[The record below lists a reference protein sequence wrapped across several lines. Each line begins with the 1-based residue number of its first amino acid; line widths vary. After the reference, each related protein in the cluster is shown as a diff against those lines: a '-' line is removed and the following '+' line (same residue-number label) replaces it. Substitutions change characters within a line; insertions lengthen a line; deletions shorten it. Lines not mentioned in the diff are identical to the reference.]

1 MTENATVWRLEVLRP
16 LPRITGGGEEI
27 ALGERGGVSLAVA
40 LYLILTRD
48 RETRRQ
54 DLVEIFRGMSGGGL
68 DRERL
73 RRIVHTLR
81 QTFGAS
87 AISATKE
94 GLQWQLP
101 IETDVDE
108 LLEMM
113 PDRMDN
119 PELPLYGG
127 DFLSGWEKEGHAG
140 RFGAWIKERREEY
153 RAQAFHLIDTRA
165 RLSRDEAK
173 WDEMRRAGARMAAL
187 WPAREEGY
195 LWEVL
200 ALEGAGDLVRAEAR
214 FQEASAAIARSGK
227 VSDALAKLGERLR
240 KRREAE
246 IAQRA
251 ADPAV
256 EAHPPDSIGPVEG
269 SGTELIVTDGATAE
283 LTVGG
288 SEALSPAPDLGAWG
302 VPPGG
307 PMAEGT
313 FALGGPPP
321 HSAAPPRSGR
331 SAVKRG
337 LAVGAL
343 CLALGVAWL
352 ASGTPGQPDD
362 PPPCRDGLG
371 RATLVREVYH
381 TGKGVD
387 AGSSLRKV
395 WVLENDGP
403 CRWDRGFRVVRQPPD
418 SQGVPRLVVP
428 AETLRLERR
437 VLPGDS
443 ASIAV
448 PMKAPVTHAHVRE
461 RWSLLDASGSSV
473 TVDGSPYLPVD
484 LLVRR
489 RPVPFCRPDEMAAMI
504 VSTSHDERQVL
515 AAGTEFEGTWTLI
528 NPRLCAWRPEVA
540 LERTGERSHELSGA
554 IDRVMAGDTVLPGEA
569 VTFRVP
575 MRAPV
580 QPSTYA
586 EDWELVAPGGTHI
599 PVSDLASVRISVH
612 VASPGESAQLRVPPC
627 GRGEAQ
633 AGFVSETLRDSTPL
647 APDRSFQKVWTLRNI
662 GNCRWDGSMAL
673 HFTSSIGN
681 RMSLVDEVPVVGMV
695 LPEHTYSFVIPGRSP
710 VQPGVYTEKWQL
722 RNRYGDV
729 VPIPN
734 VNAVWM
740 TIRVH

>member
-1 MTENATVWRLEVLRP
+1 MEWRLEVLRP
-16 LPRITGGGEEI
+16 LPRITSGGEEI
-27 ALGERGGVSLAVA
+27 ALGERGGISLAVA

-48 RETRRQ
+48 RESQRQ
-54 DLVEIFRGMSGGGL
+54 DLVELFRGMSGGGL

-87 AISATKE
+87 AISATKG

-101 IETDVDE
+101 IQTDVDE
-108 LLEMM
+108 LLAMT
-113 PDRMDN
+113 PDRMDD
-119 PELPLYGG
+119 PELPLYFG

-173 WDEMRRAGARMAAL
+173 WDEMRRAGARMSAL

-214 FQEASAAIARSGK
+214 FQEASAAIGRTGK
-227 VSDALAKLGERLR
+227 VSDALAMLGERLR

-251 ADPAV
+251 AEPAV
-256 EAHPPDSIGPVEG
+256 AAHLPDSKGPVEG
-269 SGTELIVTDGATAE
+269 SGTEPIVTDGGTDE
-283 LTVGG
+283 LMVG
-288 SEALSPAPDLGAWG
+288 EPKALSPALDATAWD
-302 VPPGG
+302 VPSGG
-307 PMAEGT
+307 PMNEHT
-313 FALGGPPP
+313 HALGGPPP
-321 HSAAPPRSGR
+321 DSAPPPRSGI

-343 CLALGVAWL
+343 CLALVAAWL
-352 ASGTPGQPDD
+352 AGGTAGQASD
-362 PPPCRDGLG
+362 PPLCREGRG
-371 RATLVREVYH
+371 RATLVREVYQ
-381 TGKGVD
+381 TGRGVD
-387 AGSSLRKV
+387 AGSSFRKV
-395 WVLENDGP
+395 WTLENDGS
-403 CRWDRGFRVVRQPPD
+403 CRWDREFRVVRQPAD

-428 AETLRLERR
+428 AETLRLERQ

-443 ASIAV
+443 ASIAI
-448 PMKAPVTHAHVRE
+448 PMRAPVVHAHVRE

-473 TVDGSPYLPVD
+473 TIDGSPYLPVD

-489 RPVPFCRPDEMAAMI
+489 RPVAFCRPEEMEAAI
-504 VSTSHDERQVL
+504 VSTSHRERQVL

-540 LERTGERSHELSGA
+540 LERTGERPPALSGPTN
-554 IDRVMAGDTVLPGEA
+554 RVMAGDTVLPGEA

-575 MRAPV
+575 MYAPAL
-580 QPSTYA
+580 PSPYA
-586 EDWELVAPGGTHI
+586 EEWELVAPGGTRV
-599 PVSDLASVRISVH
+599 PMSDLASVRISVR
-612 VASPGESAQLRVPPC
+612 VASPGEAAQLTAPLC
-627 GRGEAQ
+627 GRGEAE

-647 APDRSFQKVWTLRNI
+647 APDRSFEKVWTLRNT
-662 GNCRWDGSMAL
+662 GDCRWDGSMAL
-673 HFTSSIGN
+673 HFTSSTGN

-695 LPEHTYSFVIPGRSP
+695 MPEHTYSFVIPGRSP
-710 VQPGVYTEKWQL
+710 VQSGVYTEKWQL
-722 RNRYGDV
+722 RTRYGEV

-734 VNAVWM
+734 PNAVWV
-740 TIRVH
+740 TIRVR